1 MLVLTR
7 KQGEKIRIGN
17 NIVLTV
23 VGVSDNQIKIGIDA
37 PADVKILR
45 EEIYSKVKEH
55 TVQATKMSNIQLD
68 INKLKLNKV
77 NDRNNDYS

>member
-17 NIVLTV
+17 DIVITV
-23 VGVSDNQIKIGIDA
+23 VGINDNQVKIGIEA
-37 PADVKILR
+37 PSDVKILR

-55 TVQATKMSNIQLD
+55 TVQATKMSKIHLD
-68 INKLKLNKV
+68 LDKLKLNKI
-77 NDRNNDYS
+77 NKEK